1 MSLKYGILCLL
12 LVCLIGFFTFK
23 NYEIWTHSMEAMPEK
38 GSPKKSEKKSQLSP
52 MTASKKDPKAIESN
66 ILISEKN
73 IFHPERKDFPI
84 MATGPGID
92 PLKKPAVRPQV
103 ILSGVTIMGDYESAS
118 IINPGRSL
126 KKGER
131 ETMTLKVGDRIGEYK
146 LAKILAD
153 RIIFEAE
160 EDTLEVLL
168 YDPKAPKK
176 RMDIK
181 TVSKPATVTSTLPT
195 PATPSTEPSKP
206 LTPAPPSREQLER
219 AKEAAQERVAPSPQ
233 LPRATSPSFPPAA
246 TRRGTNT
253 MTPSPI
259 SPQQDIRRGTEEG
272 GK

>member
-12 LVCLIGFFTFK
+12 LFCIIGLFAFK
-23 NYEIWTHSMEAMPEK
+23 NYVIWTHSMEWMPEK

-73 IFHPERKDFPI
+73 IFHPERKDFPL
-84 MATGPGID
+84 MATAID
-92 PLKKPAVRPQV
+92 TLKKAAVRPQV
-103 ILSGVTIMGDYESAS
+103 ILSGVTITEDYESAS

-146 LAKILAD
+146 LAKIMAD

-176 RMDIK
+176 RVDIK
-181 TVSKPATVTSTLPT
+181 TVSKPATITSTLP
-195 PATPSTEPSKP
+195 PSATPSTEPSKP
-206 LTPAPPSREQLER
+206 PSPTPPSRDQLEKL
-219 AKEAAQERVAPSPQ
+219 KEAAQERVTPPPQ

-246 TRRGTNT
+246 PRRGTGT
-253 MTPSPI
+253 MTPSPS
-259 SPQQDIRRGTEEG
+259 SPPQDMRRGIEEG
-272 GK
+272 GN